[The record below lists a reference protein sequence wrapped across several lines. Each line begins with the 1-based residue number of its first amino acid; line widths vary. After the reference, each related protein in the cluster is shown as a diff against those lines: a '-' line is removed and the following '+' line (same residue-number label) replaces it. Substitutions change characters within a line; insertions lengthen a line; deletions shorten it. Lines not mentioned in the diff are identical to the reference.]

1 MKKIKLENPIKI
13 DGVEV
18 NEISLRPPKVRDL
31 IASSK
36 KNIDEAEK
44 EVNLIANLGEISP
57 ETVQELDLRDYIKI
71 QEWLRDFLSASTER
85 KQDEQF

>member
-57 ETVQELDLRDYIKI
+57 EAIQELDLRDYIKI
-71 QEWLRDFLSASTER
+71 QEWLRDFLSASTG
-85 KQDEQF
+85 KN

>member
-18 NEISLRPPKVRDL
+18 NEISLRSPKGRDL
-31 IASSK
+31 IVSSK

-71 QEWLRDFLSASTER
+71 QEWLRDFLSASTDR
-85 KQDEQF
+85 K

>member
-31 IASSK
+31 IVSSK

-85 KQDEQF
+85 K

>member
-18 NEISLRPPKVRDL
+18 NEISLRSPKVRDL
-31 IASSK
+31 IVSSK

-85 KQDEQF
+85 K

>member
-36 KNIDEAEK
+36 RNIDEAEK
-44 EVNLIANLGEISP
+44 EVNLIANLGEISL

-71 QEWLRDFLSASTER
+71 QEWLRDFLSASTG
-85 KQDEQF
+85 KN

>member
-18 NEISLRPPKVRDL
+18 NEISLRSPKVRDL

-85 KQDEQF
+85 K

>member
-18 NEISLRPPKVRDL
+18 NEISLRSPKVRDL
-31 IASSK
+31 IVSSK

-71 QEWLRDFLSASTER
+71 QEWLRNFLSVSME
-85 KQDEQF
+85 KN

>member
-18 NEISLRPPKVRDL
+18 NEISLRPPKVCDL

-85 KQDEQF
+85 K

>member
-13 DGVEV
+13 DGVEA

-71 QEWLRDFLSASTER
+71 QEWLRDFLSTSTG
-85 KQDEQF
+85 KN

>member
-18 NEISLRPPKVRDL
+18 NEISLRSPKVRDL

-36 KNIDEAEK
+36 RNIDEAEK

-57 ETVQELDLRDYIKI
+57 ETVQDLDLRDYIKI

-85 KQDEQF
+85 K